1 MKAGEALEQFDGGM
15 LEDGMAVSARSVF
28 LRHVREFLFFKPPS
42 ECPTVEDRVSAF
54 LSQNTRGRSALAI
67 AQARDAIVCFYG
79 IMGRPLGELPEW
91 IMPPDSRARFER
103 GLSEERKAQATRET
117 YCSHVR
123 TFLHFEPSEDCPS
136 IEDRVTAYL
145 STLAVRHSAAH
156 QSQALNAI
164 VCFFRLLGRPMGQL
178 PRWVRPKE
186 KVRIPVWVTVRE
198 ARAIIAHLP
207 SPADEVASMLIGS
220 GLRITECLR
229 LRVKDID
236 LERRTVSI
244 RGGKGDKDRVVM
256 LADSLV
262 PVLARRIE
270 LSRAVWLEDR
280 AAKRAGVHL
289 PDGLEQSRPKWGEE
303 WAWFWLWPAPGES
316 VDPETKIK
324 RRHHRC
330 AEGFSKALKVA
341 VARSGVAKR
350 VTAHAFR
357 HGFATAYLTGGGTVP
372 ELQELLGHA
381 NMETTEVYVHCLPQ
395 LASRVGSPLD
405 ADETNILPI
414 RRSA

>member
-1 MKAGEALEQFDGGM
+1 MKAGDAMERFEKGMREERKALATRQTYTSH
-15 LEDGMAVSARSVF
+15 VRCF
-28 LRHVREFLFFKPPS
+28 LRFQPRE
-42 ECPTVEDRVSAF
+42 ECPTVEDR
-54 LSQNTRGRSALAI
+54 I
-67 AQARDAIVCFYG
+67 
-79 IMGRPLGELPEW
+79 
-91 IMPPDSRARFER
+91 
-103 GLSEERKAQATRET
+103 
-117 YCSHVR
+117 
-123 TFLHFEPSEDCPS
+123 
-136 IEDRVTAYL
+136 TAYL
-145 STLAVRHSAAH
+145 STLAFRHSAAH

-164 VCFFRLLGRPMGQL
+164 VCFYRLLQRPIGQL
-178 PRWVRPKE
+178 PPWVRPKE
-186 KVRIPVWVTVRE
+186 KIRIPVWVTVKE
-198 ARAIIAHLP
+198 ARAIISHLP

-244 RGGKGDKDRVVM
+244 HGGKGDKSRIVM
-256 LADSLV
+256 LAESLL

-270 LSRAVWLEDR
+270 LSRALWQEDR
-280 AAKRAGVHL
+280 AKNRPGVYL
-289 PDGLEQSRPKWGEE
+289 PDGLERKYPKGGEE

-316 VDPETKIK
+316 IDPETKIQ

-341 VARSGVAKR
+341 VRRSGIAKR

-357 HGFATAYLTGGGTVP
+357 HGFATAYLMGGGTVP

-381 NMETTEVYVHCLPQ
+381 NMETTEVYVHCLPL

-405 ADETNILPI
+405 AEDTNITPL
-414 RRSA
+414 RKQA